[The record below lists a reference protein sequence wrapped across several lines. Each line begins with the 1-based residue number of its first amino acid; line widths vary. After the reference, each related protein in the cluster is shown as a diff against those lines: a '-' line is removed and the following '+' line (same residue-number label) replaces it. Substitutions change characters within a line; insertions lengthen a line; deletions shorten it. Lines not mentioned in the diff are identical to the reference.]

1 MGIKERLIEYLKFKN
16 IRKVHFEKSINVSNG
31 YVNNIVKNIPHEK
44 MTLIKN
50 LYPCVPGSI
59 PGETTTAK
67 PLPQ

>member
-50 LYPCVPGSI
+50 LYPDLNI
-59 PGETTTAK
+59 DW
-67 PLPQ
+67 L